1 MGLCLSVE
9 EKYQATVR
17 QCLASCVCLIDNYFL
32 GKGRTL
38 QDSTVFFACLHA
50 AIRKLLQC
58 SDDETNEFLRRATRV
73 NNVAA
78 SHLEAFLVLPV
89 STRQSALNESRS
101 KSMQVWMKFDT
112 DHSGDLSIG
121 ELEKLVVGLNFPDS
135 LSRKLLR
142 LVRKMKRSL
151 KFTEYEEL
159 YQSLMQ
165 FDELEY
171 VFTAIAGGHS
181 NAAHVT
187 KQQLQSFLTEWQHE
201 GVDSAFL
208 EEGMLRVGCLDRQLL
223 QRVHLLRFLTDI
235 RLSCAWK
242 IDAMETV
249 YQDMTRPLTEYFINS
264 SHNTY
269 LSGDQLTSKSS
280 PLMYKNAL
288 LDGCRCVEL
297 DCWDGPNGE
306 PIIYHGYTRT
316 SKISFVSVVEAIHEY
331 AFQVSDFP
339 VILSLEVHTSI
350 PQQERMAQIMSEVF
364 GQSLAKPTWG
374 PGEVPDQP
382 ITPHHYQRKIL
393 VKGKR
398 TGGGGHGGGS
408 NAAAASAHTAAT
420 NGTFSATVQSSMNGT
435 FTTGSIAGPSGGN
448 SPVGVVPSD
457 TMNSIPPQSPAM
469 AQEDASTR
477 RETNEDEDMIE
488 GPTPTLN
495 SADSTLAKE
504 QNEYLKKAKKGK
516 KSEPKH
522 GHKVAQALSDLIV
535 IEAVGFKGLGDV
547 TGRFPYMCSSF
558 TESKSKAMCADQRYV
573 MLNQHVISRIYPSGA
588 RFDSSNYHPQIH
600 WNSGCQVV
608 ALNWQS
614 SRTYELRLNKAVFR
628 DNNNSGYLL
637 KPDYLRDPNF
647 FPAAHMKAEPTHLS
661 LEIISGFCL
670 PKPAQST
677 KGEIVDPY
685 VKVFVEGPGM
695 DHNRPVFRTHTI
707 DDNGFHPVWRGGAHG
722 TTYHFDI
729 SVWCMSS
736 LVLQVFDEDVDSD
749 DLLAECI
756 IPLRLLKRG
765 IRLFPLTDEVSEPLT
780 SSFLVCNVSFIEV

>member
-17 QCLASCVCLIDNYFL
+17 QCLASCVCLIDDYFL

-78 SHLEAFLVLPV
+78 SHLEAFIVLPV
-89 STRQSALNESRS
+89 ATRQSALNESRS

-112 DHSGDLSIG
+112 DHSGDLSIS
-121 ELEKLVVGLNFPDS
+121 ELEKLVVGLNLPDS

-181 NAAHVT
+181 NAEHVT

-223 QRVHLLRFLTDI
+223 QRVHVLRFLTDI

-249 YQDMTRPLTEYFINS
+249 YQDMTRPMTEYFINS

-331 AFQVSDFP
+331 AFHASDYP

-350 PQQERMAQIMSEVF
+350 PQQERMAQIMSEIF
-364 GQSLAKPTWG
+364 GQSLARPTWG

-398 TGGGGHGGGS
+398 TGGGGGGGHGGGGGATA
-408 NAAAASAHTAAT
+408 NA
-420 NGTFSATVQSSMNGT
+420 T
-435 FTTGSIAGPSGGN
+435 FTTGSIAGPSEESN
-448 SPVGVVPSD
+448 SPGVAPSD
-457 TMNSIPPQSPAM
+457 TISSVQPQSPAVVLEE
-469 AQEDASTR
+469 QSTR
-477 RETNEDEDMIE
+477 RDANEDDDMME
-488 GPTPTLN
+488 GPATTLN
-495 SADSTLAKE
+495 SADSNLAKV
-504 QNEYLKKAKKGK
+504 QSEYLKKAKKGK

-522 GHKVAQALSDLIV
+522 GHKVARALSDLIV
-535 IEAVGFKGLGDV
+535 IEAVGFKGLGDFS
-547 TGRFPYMCSSF
+547 GRFPYMCSSF
-558 TESKSKAMCADQRYV
+558 TESKSKAMCADPRYV

-614 SRTYELRLNKAVFR
+614 SRTYELRLNKAIFR
-628 DNNNSGYLL
+628 DNNNSGYLM
-637 KPDYLRDPNF
+637 KPEYLRDPNF
-647 FPAAHMKAEPTHLS
+647 LTAPIKTEPTQLT

-695 DHNRPVFRTHTI
+695 DHNRPMFRTHTI
-707 DDNGFHPVWRGGAHG
+707 DDNGFHPVWRGGAHD
-722 TTYHFDI
+722 TTFRFDV
-729 SVWCMSS
+729 SVWSMSS

-749 DLLAECI
+749 DFLAECI

>member
-1 MGLCLSVE
+1 M
-9 EKYQATVR
+9 
-17 QCLASCVCLIDNYFL
+17 
-32 GKGRTL
+32 
-38 QDSTVFFACLHA
+38 
-50 AIRKLLQC
+50 
-58 SDDETNEFLRRATRV
+58 

-78 SHLEAFLVLPV
+78 SHLEAFLVLP
-89 STRQSALNESRS
+89 STTRLAALNEARS
-101 KSMQVWMKFDT
+101 KAMQVWMKFDT
-112 DHSGDLSIG
+112 DHSGDLSIS

-135 LSRKLLR
+135 LSRRLLR

-151 KFTEYEEL
+151 RFTEYEEL

-181 NAAHVT
+181 NAASVT
-187 KQQLQSFLTEWQHE
+187 KQQFQSFLTEWQHE

-223 QRVHLLRFLTDI
+223 QRGHVLKFLTDI

-242 IDAMETV
+242 VDAMETV
-249 YQDMTRPLTEYFINS
+249 HHDMTRPFTEYFINS

-280 PLMYKNAL
+280 PLMYRNAL
-288 LDGCRCVEL
+288 MDGCRCVEL

-350 PQQERMAQIMSEVF
+350 PQQERMAQIMCEVF

-374 PGEVPDQP
+374 PGESPGQP
-382 ITPHHYQRKIL
+382 MTPHHYQRKIL

-398 TGGGGHGGGS
+398 TGGGGHGS
-408 NAAAASAHTAAT
+408 SLPSVAPAAS
-420 NGTFSATVQSSMNGT
+420 NGTFSGTVQSVSGT
-435 FTTGSIAGPSGGN
+435 FMGGSVAGPSEAGN
-448 SPVGVVPSD
+448 SPVGTAPSD
-457 TMNSIPPQSPAM
+457 TLNSVPPQTPAG
-469 AQEDASTR
+469 ATVEEQSARRDA
-477 RETNEDEDMIE
+477 NDDDDMLE
-488 GPTPTLN
+488 GPTPTLG
-495 SADSTLAKE
+495 SADSNLAKV

-535 IEAVGFKGLGDV
+535 IEAVGFKGLGDF

-558 TESKSKAMCADQRYV
+558 TESKSKAMCADPRYV

-588 RFDSSNYHPQIH
+588 RFDSSNYHPQMH
-600 WNSGCQVV
+600 WNAGCQVV

-614 SRTYELRLNKAVFR
+614 SRTYELRLNKAFFR

-637 KPDYLRDPNF
+637 KPDYLRDPNNMTST
-647 FPAAHMKAEPTHLS
+647 AKAEPTQIS
-661 LEIISGFCL
+661 LEVISGFCL

-685 VKVFVEGPGM
+685 VKVFLEGPGM
-695 DHNRPVFRTHTI
+695 DHNRVVYRTHTI
-707 DDNGFHPVWRGGAHG
+707 DDNGFHPVWRGGAHD
-722 TTYHFDI
+722 TTFRFDV

-736 LVLQVFDEDVDSD
+736 LVLQVYDEDVDSD

-756 IPLRLLKRG
+756 VPLRLLKRG
-765 IRLFPLTDEVSEPLT
+765 MRLFPLTDEVSEPLT
-780 SSFLVCNVSFIEV
+780 SSFLVCNVAFVEA

>member
-1 MGLCLSVE
+1 MGLCLSAE
-9 EKYQATVR
+9 EKFQATVR
-17 QCLASCVCLIDNYFL
+17 QCLASCASLIDDYFL

-50 AIRKLLQC
+50 AVRKLLQC
-58 SDDETNEFLRRATRV
+58 SDDETSEFLRRATRV
-73 NNVAA
+73 NNAAA
-78 SHLEAFLVLPV
+78 SHLEAFLALPA
-89 STRQSALNESRS
+89 SIRQTALNEARS

-121 ELEKLVVGLNFPDS
+121 ELEQLVVGLNFPDS

-151 KFTEYEEL
+151 RFTEYEEL

-165 FDELEY
+165 FDELDY
-171 VFTAIAGGHS
+171 VCTAIAGGHT
-181 NAAHVT
+181 NAVSVT
-187 KQQLQSFLTEWQHE
+187 KEQLQSFLSEWQHE

-223 QRVHLLRFLTDI
+223 QRVHVLRFLTDV
-235 RLSCAWK
+235 RLSCAWRHE
-242 IDAMETV
+242 AMETV
-249 YQDMTRPLTEYFINS
+249 YHDMTRPLVDYFINS

-316 SKISFVSVVEAIHEY
+316 SKISFLCVIEAIHQY
-331 AFQVSDFP
+331 AFHVSDFP

-364 GQSLAKPTWG
+364 GPSLAKPTWG
-374 PGEVPDQP
+374 PGEAPDQP
-382 ITPHHYQRKIL
+382 ITPQHYQRKIL

-398 TGGGGHGGGS
+398 TGGG
-408 NAAAASAHTAAT
+408 AAASATSTGEMSPLVATAHSDS
-420 NGTFSATVQSSMNGT
+420 NV
-435 FTTGSIAGPSGGN
+435 GP
-448 SPVGVVPSD
+448 
-457 TMNSIPPQSPAM
+457 T
-469 AQEDASTR
+469 DASIR
-477 RETNEDEDMIE
+477 RDNEDDEMDGV
-488 GPTPTLN
+488 GPALDSTL
-495 SADSTLAKE
+495 STLAKV
-504 QNEYLKKAKKGK
+504 QNEYLKKSEKGK

-535 IEAVGFKGLGDV
+535 IEAVAFKGLGDFAN
-547 TGRFPYMCSSF
+547 RFPYMCSSF
-558 TESKSKAMCADQRYV
+558 TESKSKAMCADPRYV
-573 MLNQHVISRIYPSGA
+573 LLNQNVISRIYPSGA
-588 RFDSSNYHPQIH
+588 RFDSSNYHPQSH

-614 SRTYELRLNKAVFR
+614 SRTYELRLNKAFFR
-628 DNNNSGYLL
+628 ENKNCGYLL
-637 KPDYLRDPNF
+637 KPEYLRDPNYITRPPKF
-647 FPAAHMKAEPTHLS
+647 ESTRLT

-685 VKVFVEGPGM
+685 VTVFIEGPNL
-695 DHNRPVFRTHTI
+695 DHNRIVYRTRTI
-707 DDNGFHPVWRGGAHG
+707 DDNGFHPVWRGGSQEN
-722 TTYHFDI
+722 TFHFDVP
-729 SVWCMSS
+729 VWCMSS
-736 LVLQVFDEDVDSD
+736 IVLQVFDEDVDAD
-749 DLLAECI
+749 DFLAECI
-756 IPLRLLKRG
+756 VPLRLLKRG

-780 SSFLVCNVSFIEV
+780 SSFLVCNVSFIEVC